1 MKKVR
6 WAALI
11 TFFALFV
18 LTLSLG
24 AWQINRGY
32 EKKELENT
40 YSMQQSYPIEEIT
53 YNLDSE
59 NYLYRNVSIKG
70 IFLKEL
76 FCIYLSF

>member
-6 WAALI
+6 WAALM

-40 YSMQQSYPIEEIT
+40 YSTQQSYPI
-53 YNLDSE
+53 
-59 NYLYRNVSIKG
+59 
-70 IFLKEL
+70 
-76 FCIYLSF
+76 

>member
-18 LTLSLG
+18 LTLSLW

-40 YSMQQSYPIEEIT
+40 YSMQSYPIEEIT

-70 IFLKEL
+70 
-76 FCIYLSF
+76 SF